1 MPKLSIN
8 TIDYDE
14 GSTDTES
21 NATTPTI
28 TIPEHLRS
36 LSSTMTNYA
45 NMSDGDFGGPFL
57 NKTKRQFTQKT
68 EKAFSLGVKLIYFK
82 SQNQGTF
89 TKMFIYSK
97 DPQLEPDNV
106 LIKILSEVYYHIEFS
121 KLQESCGFRVPKLLN
136 YGFIDRNN
144 DTSINIGP
152 NEFIFYIR
160 MEDVDALPVTKLN
173 ELYNDNEL
181 LDKCIDIEKEVDRI
195 DTCLQKYNL
204 HHNDLHTDNVMISKK
219 GEIIIIDFGES
230 SHDLQ
235 NPFFTVNF
243 CNKFTKQ
250 GGATTRKRRRVAKK
264 HGLSKKHGLYKK
276 RGVSKKRGLSKK
288 RRISRKRMV

>member
-21 NATTPTI
+21 NASTPTI

-82 SQNQGTF
+82 SQNQETF

-121 KLQESCGFRVPKLLN
+121 KLQDSCGFRVPKLLN

-152 NEFIFYIR
+152 NEFIF
-160 MEDVDALPVTKLN
+160 
-173 ELYNDNEL
+173 LY
-181 LDKCIDIEKEVDRI
+181 
-195 DTCLQKYNL
+195 
-204 HHNDLHTDNVMISKK
+204 
-219 GEIIIIDFGES
+219 
-230 SHDLQ
+230 
-235 NPFFTVNF
+235 
-243 CNKFTKQ
+243 
-250 GGATTRKRRRVAKK
+250 
-264 HGLSKKHGLYKK
+264 
-276 RGVSKKRGLSKK
+276 
-288 RRISRKRMV
+288 